1 MTFVDSVDALRKSMY
16 SEESRSELWSLLIWL
31 FLGML
36 TFEVWMIRRL
46 INKGYVNA
54 EASVVA

>member
-31 FLGML
+31 FLGVL